1 MTEILIYLFS
11 ILIFLYLVF
20 AFVNVYTGSN
30 KFEGLENAMGSGT
43 GSSSELIS
51 VTGVGSTSQLY
62 SQSLTT
68 AISSMETELGIDT
81 HSQQYLTILSN
92 LQTLYKQRALKTA
105 LQTPTQNDNTN
116 NLMPLYLYG
125 QNIATLETLE
135 DFIKSRNKSKW

>member
-1 MTEILIYLFS
+1 MTEILIYLFG

-20 AFVNVYTGSN
+20 AFINVYTGSN
-30 KFEGLENAMGSGT
+30 KFEGLENAVGSGS
-43 GSSSELIS
+43 GASDVIS

-62 SQSLTT
+62 SQAVTT
-68 AISSMETELGIDT
+68 AISSMETELGMDT

>member
-1 MTEILIYLFS
+1 MTEILIYLFG

-20 AFVNVYTGSN
+20 AFINVYTGSN
-30 KFEGLENAMGSGT
+30 KFEGLENASGSG
-43 GSSSELIS
+43 SSASDVIS

-62 SQSLTT
+62 SQALTT
-68 AISSMETELGIDT
+68 AISSMETELGMDT

-135 DFIKSRNKSKW
+135 EFVKSRYKLKW